1 MAGRYSHVD
10 TTYLPA
16 QQVVYLPFW
25 TAPDAFFFFINPED
39 TLFNYFLNLFDKLR
53 VRVEGSV
60 IVSD

>member
-39 TLFNYFLNLFDKLR
+39 TFLNYFFNLFDKL
-53 VRVEGSV
+53 
-60 IVSD
+60 